1 MKTTRVSYDRR
12 EDRRDRRYPL
22 PPLTINLDVA
32 EYTTVNWSLGGFL
45 LGGYKGSAF
54 AGQTLA
60 GKLSVRD
67 NTEPVAFTGVVV
79 RVDEPGPGNL
89 AVQFTDLDDRMVT
102 LLDRAIARRL
112 FRGS

>member
-22 PPLTINLDVA
+22 PPLTIDLDVA

-45 LGGYKGSAF
+45 LGGYTGSAYP
-54 AGQTLA
+54 GQNLA
-60 GKLSVRD
+60 GKLKLNES
-67 NTEPVAFTGVVV
+67 TEPVEFTGVVV

-89 AVQFTDLDDRMVT
+89 AVQFTELDERIMT
-102 LLDRAIARRL
+102 LLERAIARRL

>member
-45 LGGYKGSAF
+45 LGGYTGSAY
-54 AGQTLA
+54 AGQKLS
-60 GKLSVRD
+60 GKLKVHGSA
-67 NTEPVAFTGVVV
+67 EPVAFTAVVV
-79 RVDEPGPGNL
+79 RVDEPGLGNL
-89 AVQFTDLDDRMVT
+89 AVQFTDLDDRIVT